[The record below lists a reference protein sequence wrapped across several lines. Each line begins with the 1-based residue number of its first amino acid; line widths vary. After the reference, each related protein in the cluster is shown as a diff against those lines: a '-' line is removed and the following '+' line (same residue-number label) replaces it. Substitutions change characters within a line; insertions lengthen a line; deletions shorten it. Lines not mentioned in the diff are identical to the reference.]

1 MSEELSEK
9 DEKEVQEEDKSLQN
23 ETTKNESS
31 EYATSSD
38 DIIPDEVLE
47 ALPEEDRG
55 KVASIIKQTM
65 VSGVMRRSN
74 PIADKITS
82 EHITQ
87 IISRSDDQDQRD
99 RSERKGERN
108 YNLILIILGLVFVAF
123 LIVFLQSNEDL
134 LIKIVIGIISF
145 IGGFGFGKSRKEKE

>member
-1 MSEELSEK
+1 MSKELSKEDKESK
-9 DEKEVQEEDKSLQN
+9 DEDNISQDESTKENSTED
-23 ETTKNESS
+23 SS
-31 EYATSSD
+31 NSD
-38 DIIPDEVLE
+38 DIIPDEILD
-47 ALPEEDRG
+47 AIPEEDRG

-87 IISRSDDQDQRD
+87 IISRSDDQDKRD

-108 YNLILIILGLVFVAF
+108 YNLILIILGLVFVGF

>member
-1 MSEELSEK
+1 MTEKKPKKELDKIKDSEDNKTKSEE
-9 DEKEVQEEDKSLQN
+9 
-23 ETTKNESS
+23 
-31 EYATSSD
+31 
-38 DIIPDEVLE
+38 IIPEEILE
-47 ALPEEDRG
+47 AIPEEDRG
-55 KVASIIKQTM
+55 KVAGIIKQTM
-65 VSGVMRRSN
+65 ISSVMSRSN

-87 IISRSDDQDQRD
+87 LISKSDDQDIRD

-108 YNLILIILGLVFVAF
+108 YNLILIFISLVFIGF

-145 IGGFGFGKSRKEKE
+145 IGGFGFGQSRKSKSE

>member
-1 MSEELSEK
+1 MSDKLNREK
-9 DEKEVQEEDKSLQN
+9 DEEAKDQTSFNEEPAKEN
-23 ETTKNESS
+23 SS
-31 EYATSSD
+31 TSD
-38 DIIPDEVLE
+38 DIIPDEILDTI
-47 ALPEEDRG
+47 PEEDRG

-87 IISRSDDQDQRD
+87 IINRSDDQDKRD

-108 YNLILIILGLVFVAF
+108 YNLVLIILSLLFVGF

-145 IGGFGFGKSRKEKE
+145 IGGFGFGKSRKDKE